1 MVYNGGMDTS
11 KTPTQTQAPPPKKIP
26 GANGRG
32 TLTPYDS
39 TRAREAAHKRWEKY
53 RRDAADAVA
62 KEAGSIMPGSS
73 TPGAAWGILNA
84 RLYQQIMDSDKPR
97 GGDVEI
103 LGRNIGALP
112 RLTDAGTAQPQSV
125 TNVLAISDT
134 AARAL
139 ADALARIQ
147 TQTIDAHIETE
158 EE

>member
-1 MVYNGGMDTS
+1 MD
-11 KTPTQTQAPPPKKIP
+11 KNEINTQTQAAPPKKIP

-32 TLTPYDS
+32 VLTPYDS
-39 TRAREAAHKRWEKY
+39 ARAREAAAKRWDKY

-73 TPGAAWGILNA
+73 TPGAAWGVLNA
-84 RLYQQIMDSDKPR
+84 RLFQQIMDSDKPR

-112 RLTDAGTAQPQSV
+112 RLNDVQGQGQGNT
-125 TNVLAISDT
+125 TNILAISDT

-139 ADALARIQ
+139 ADALARLPALD
-147 TQTIDAHIETE
+147 THTDTHIDTE
-158 EE
+158 